1 MNILRL
7 SLLFLSFLFISTS
20 LQAQNRPGSTE
31 LGIILGEPTGISA
44 KFWQSG
50 TTAVDAAAA
59 WSFGKEES
67 LHLHASYLKHSPLD
81 VEEGSLYLY
90 YGLGARALFADDPR
104 FGARIPVGLQ
114 YNIEASRLSLFFEVA
129 PTFDLIPATDFGVN
143 GGIGVRYFL

>member
-1 MNILRL
+1 MNIFRL
-7 SLLFLSFLFISTS
+7 SLLVLSLLFISTS
-20 LQAQNRPGSTE
+20 LHAQNRPGSTE
-31 LGIILGEPTGISA
+31 LGVILGEPTGISV
-44 KFWQSG
+44 KFWQTG

-67 LHLHASYLKHSPLD
+67 LHVHASYLKHEPL
-81 VEEGSLYLY
+81 EAEAGSLYLY

-114 YNIEASRLSLFFEVA
+114 YNIEDSRLSLFFEVA
-129 PTFDLIPATDFGVN
+129 PTFDLVPATDFGVN

>member
-1 MNILRL
+1 MNIVRL
-7 SLLFLSFLFISTS
+7 SALFISLLLLTTA
-20 LQAQNRPGSTE
+20 LHAQSRPGGTE

-67 LHLHASYLKHSPLD
+67 LHLHASYLKHKPL
-81 VEEGSLYLY
+81 EAETGSLYLY

-143 GGIGVRYFL
+143 GGIGIRYFL